1 MNLNHF
7 LEMVV
12 EKRHENKE
20 THVSLAQLEYWL
32 RKLINPSYEEP
43 QYANRPAPILSNTP
57 HMIPGK
63 FYPGVGVFTG
73 YGTAAKPFLAGQDLE
88 IHSLKEDASFVA
100 DKVTEGSSK

>member
-32 RKLINPSYEEP
+32 RKLIDPSYIEVP
-43 QYANRPAPILSNTP
+43 YRPAPVPQTNTP
-57 HMIPGK
+57 DMIPGK
-63 FYPGVGVFTG
+63 FYPGVGVYTG
-73 YGTAAKPFLAGQDLE
+73 EGITARSFLAGQDLE
-88 IHSLKEDASFVA
+88 IHPLKEDAAFVA
-100 DKVTEGSSK
+100 DKKLEGVK

>member
-1 MNLNHF
+1 MLEKF

-20 THVSLAQLEYWL
+20 THVSLAQLELWL
-32 RKLINPSYEEP
+32 RKLIDPTYVEVP
-43 QYANRPAPILSNTP
+43 YRPTPVLQANTP

-73 YGTAAKPFLAGQDLE
+73 YGVSAKPFLAGQVLE
-88 IHSLKEDASFVA
+88 IHSLKKDAAFVA
-100 DKVTEGSSK
+100 DKVIEGAK